1 MFPITALYAALCGL
15 LILALSFNVV
25 RYRFG
30 RGVSLGDGGDVHIN
44 RAVRAHGNAVEYVP
58 LALILI
64 GLLEGNN
71 GNAWALHLYGLLLV
85 LGRLAHA
92 WGMVG
97 PGSEVNSFR
106 KVGIIATWTVLLAAS
121 VHLLVIVGLYRG

>member
-15 LILALSFNVV
+15 LVLALAFNVV

-30 RGVSLGDGGDVHIN
+30 RGFPG
-44 RAVRAHGNAVEYVP
+44 RRRRRAHHPGGARPRQRGGVHP

-71 GNAWALHLYGLLLV
+71 ANAWALHLYG
-85 LGRLAHA
+85 RCWC
-92 WGMVG
+92 WGGWPM
-97 PGSEVNSFR
+97 PG
-106 KVGIIATWTVLLAAS
+106 A
-121 VHLLVIVGLYRG
+121 

>member
-15 LILALSFNVV
+15 LILALAFNVV

-30 RGVSLGDGGDVHIN
+30 RGVSLGDGGDVLIN
-44 RAVRAHGNAVEYVP
+44 RAVRAHGNTVEYVP

-92 WGMVG
+92 WGMLK
-97 PGSEVNSFR
+97 PGSEVNTFR
-106 KVGIIATWTVLLAAS
+106 KLGIIATWLVLLAAS
-121 VHLLVIVGLYRG
+121 VHLLVIVGLY